1 MFHISDLSPCGLMHH
16 DQEAERALVGI
27 VLPHWNERFCERE
40 AKIRLRGV
48 RLTELCLGSGNP
60 FGDDP

>member
-1 MFHISDLSPCGLMHH
+1 MSDLSPGGLLHH

-48 RLTELCLGSGNP
+48 HLSELRLESGNP